1 VIRHLAAAAILAAAT
16 SLAGCSTVADL
27 PAERLG
33 SATLSLANGVP
44 AGTAQ
49 LWAHGDRVSLSL
61 VLTGVAAG
69 EHGVHLHMVGECR
82 QPDFASAGGH
92 LNPLAKHHGSMA
104 EGGSHFGDLPNI
116 TISASGTGT
125 MSADLNATRAQ
136 AQEWIFDADGTA
148 VVVHAAADDYK
159 TDPSGNSGARIAC
172 GVIKPA

>member
-1 VIRHLAAAAILAAAT
+1 MNRYLAAAATVAAVAT
-16 SLAGCSTVADL
+16 LAGCSTVADL

-49 LWAHGDRVSLSL
+49 LWAHGDQVSLSL

-82 QPDFASAGGH
+82 QPGFTSAGGH
-92 LNPLAKHHGSMA
+92 LNPLAKHHGAMA
-104 EGGSHFGDLPNI
+104 DGGSHFGDLPNI
-116 TISASGTGT
+116 TIGTNGTGT
-125 MSADLNATRAQ
+125 VTADLNATRAQ
-136 AQEWIFDADGTA
+136 AMQWIFDADGTA